1 MKRGKTQTIKE
12 VASILKSIYSIVLII
27 GIIISA
33 VLQVYP
39 YLLQQLTA
47 EIMRV
52 VTPML
57 VAVLISYVFIRIIG
71 NSIRKE
77 MLGVYQTIYG
87 KFEKHVEFITLHS
100 QIQTRLLGSVFSSRN
115 LEHLDPI
122 IAQIKRLDELWED
135 PQAAPLYGVPPKEFV
150 ANVILV
156 AKWWNIPFEDICR
169 FLIQKLG
176 KERVKELV
184 DSSEVLK
191 IYGKDCL
198 STWNELMK

>member
-135 PQAAPLYGVPPKEFV
+135 PQAAPLYGVPP
-150 ANVILV
+150 
-156 AKWWNIPFEDICR
+156 
-169 FLIQKLG
+169 Q
-176 KERVKELV
+176 RVRCKC
-184 DSSEVLK
+184 DSSCKVVEHTFRRHLSLLDSK
-191 IYGKDCL
+191 TGKGA
-198 STWNELMK
+198 SKRTS